1 MHAFNVSAMKHG
13 LLIKINKLRKF
24 MGKSYDFPS
33 NVKSNIH
40 SELWDRSVQYIT

>member
-1 MHAFNVSAMKHG
+1 MLKNHAIDCVSAEHG

-33 NVKSNIH
+33 NVKSNVH
-40 SELWDRSVQYIT
+40 SELWDRSVQ